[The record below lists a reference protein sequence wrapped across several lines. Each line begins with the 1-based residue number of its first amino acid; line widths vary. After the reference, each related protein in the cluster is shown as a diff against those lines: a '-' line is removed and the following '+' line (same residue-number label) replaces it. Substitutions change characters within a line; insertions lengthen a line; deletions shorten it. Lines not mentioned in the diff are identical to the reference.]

1 MTAFT
6 QGRQAQAGWAPGA
19 PVKPPARAH
28 PAAVLAVIA
37 AGGLA
42 AIALWW
48 TGTPPI
54 HGLGDWLTNAG
65 RLTGLACGYGVV
77 VLRARETMRVTGL
90 DRSLLVFT
98 TVADFYTWNGDS
110 GGDALMCG

>member
-6 QGRQAQAGWAPGA
+6 QGRQAQAGWVPGA

-65 RLTGLACGYGVV
+65 RLTGLACRYGVV
-77 VLRARETMRVTGL
+77 VLRRV
-90 DRSLLVFT
+90 
-98 TVADFYTWNGDS
+98 
-110 GGDALMCG
+110 M